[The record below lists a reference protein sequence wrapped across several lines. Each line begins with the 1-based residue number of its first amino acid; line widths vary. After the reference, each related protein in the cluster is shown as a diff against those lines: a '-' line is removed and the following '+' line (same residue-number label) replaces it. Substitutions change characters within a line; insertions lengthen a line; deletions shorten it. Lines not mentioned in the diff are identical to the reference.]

1 MIDLLSASKCLTGVI
16 EVDSVRQKFIPEM
29 VDLYRS
35 GKFPLAK
42 MVKFYQSE
50 RINEAIKDSVNGS
63 TIKPIIVFDEKYK
76 QF

>member
-16 EVDSVRQKFIPEM
+16 EVDPVRQKFIPEM

-50 RINEAIKDSVNGS
+50 EINEAIKDSVNGN
-63 TIKPIIVFDEKYK
+63 TIKPIIVFDEEYK
-76 QF
+76 

>member
-16 EVDSVRQKFIPEM
+16 EVDSVRQEFIPEM

-35 GKFPLAK
+35 GKFLLDK

-50 RINEAIKDSVNGS
+50 EINEAIKDSVNGN
-63 TIKPIIVFDEKYK
+63 TIKPIIVFDEEYK
-76 QF
+76 

>member
-1 MIDLLSASKCLTGVI
+1 MINLLSASKSFTGVI
-16 EVDSVRQKFIPEM
+16 EVESVPQEFIPEM

-35 GKFPLAK
+35 GKFLLDK

-50 RINEAIKDSVNGS
+50 EINEAIKDSVNGN
-63 TIKPIIVFDEKYK
+63 TIKPIIVFDEEYK

>member
-16 EVDSVRQKFIPEM
+16 EVDPVRQKFIPEM

-50 RINEAIKDSVNGS
+50 RINEAIRDSVNGS

-76 QF
+76 

>member
-16 EVDSVRQKFIPEM
+16 EGDSVLQEFIPEM

-35 GKFPLAK
+35 GKLLLDK
-42 MVKFYQSE
+42 MVKFYQPE
-50 RINEAIKDSVNGS
+50 EINEAIKDSVNGS

-76 QF
+76 

>member
-76 QF
+76 

>member
-16 EVDSVRQKFIPEM
+16 EVDPVRQKFIPEM

-50 RINEAIKDSVNGS
+50 RINEAIKDSVNGN
-63 TIKPIIVFDEKYK
+63 TIKPIIVFDEEYK
-76 QF
+76 

>member
-1 MIDLLSASKCLTGVI
+1 MINLLSASKSFTGVI
-16 EVDSVRQKFIPEM
+16 EVESVPQEFIPEM

-35 GKFPLAK
+35 CKFPLAK

-50 RINEAIKDSVNGS
+50 RINEAIRDSVNGS

-76 QF
+76 

>member
-16 EVDSVRQKFIPEM
+16 EVDSVRQEFIPEM

-35 GKFPLAK
+35 GKFLLDK

-50 RINEAIKDSVNGS
+50 EINEAIKDSLNGN
-63 TIKPIIVFDEKYK
+63 TIKPIIVFDEEYK

>member
-1 MIDLLSASKCLTGVI
+1 MIDFLSASKCLTGVI
-16 EVDSVRQKFIPEM
+16 EGDSVTQEFIPEM

-35 GKFPLAK
+35 GKFLLDK

-50 RINEAIKDSVNGS
+50 EINEAIKDSVNGS

-76 QF
+76 

>member
-1 MIDLLSASKCLTGVI
+1 MLDLLSASKCLTGVI
-16 EVDSVRQKFIPEM
+16 KGDSVPQEFIPEM

-35 GKFPLAK
+35 GKFLLDK

-50 RINEAIKDSVNGS
+50 RINEAIRDSVNGN

-76 QF
+76 

>member
-16 EVDSVRQKFIPEM
+16 EVEAVPQEFIPEM

-50 RINEAIKDSVNGS
+50 EINEAIKDSVNGS
-63 TIKPIIVFDEKYK
+63 MIKPIIVFDEKYK
-76 QF
+76 

>member
-1 MIDLLSASKCLTGVI
+1 MINLLSASKRLTGVI

-76 QF
+76 

>member
-16 EVDSVRQKFIPEM
+16 EVDSVRQEFIPEM

-35 GKFPLAK
+35 GKFLLDK

-50 RINEAIKDSVNGS
+50 RINEAIRDSVNGN
-63 TIKPIIVFDEKYK
+63 TIKPIIVFDEEYK
-76 QF
+76 

>member
-35 GKFPLAK
+35 GKFLLDK

-50 RINEAIKDSVNGS
+50 EINEAIKDSVNGN
-63 TIKPIIVFDEKYK
+63 TIKPIIVFDEEYK

>member
-16 EVDSVRQKFIPEM
+16 EVDPVRQKFIPEM

-42 MVKFYQSE
+42 MVKFYQPE
-50 RINEAIKDSVNGS
+50 EINEAIKDSVNGS

-76 QF
+76 

>member
-42 MVKFYQSE
+42 MVKFYQPE
-50 RINEAIKDSVNGS
+50 EINEAIKDSVNGS
-63 TIKPIIVFDEKYK
+63 TIKPIIVFDKKYK
-76 QF
+76 

>member
-1 MIDLLSASKCLTGVI
+1 MIDLLSASKCLTSVI

-35 GKFPLAK
+35 GKFLLDK

-50 RINEAIKDSVNGS
+50 EINEAIKDSVNGN
-63 TIKPIIVFDEKYK
+63 TIKPIIVFDEEYK
-76 QF
+76 